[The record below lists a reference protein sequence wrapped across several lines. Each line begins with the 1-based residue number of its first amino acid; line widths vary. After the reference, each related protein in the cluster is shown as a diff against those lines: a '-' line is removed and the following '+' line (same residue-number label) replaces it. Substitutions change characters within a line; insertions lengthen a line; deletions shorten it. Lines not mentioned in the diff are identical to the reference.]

1 MEIINE
7 YIDEHMKICEL
18 NSYIRDW
25 LYQQPMCH
33 DDGVTQKDLA
43 KLKEVRRRLAEV
55 YAFMEGCDDV
65 VDTSRA

>member
-1 MEIINE
+1 MAGEVINK

-33 DDGVTQKDLA
+33 DDAPNEADLN
-43 KLKEVRRRLAEV
+43 KLCEVRRRLAEV
-55 YAFMEGCDDV
+55 YAFMEG
-65 VDTSRA
+65 A